1 PGGKGETVLEETTS
15 APGDRCGSV
24 NPTRSKTRQEVPE
37 GCPPELPGRSLEA
50 CGNVGPRWMAATAPS
65 GAGQNPAYRPAHP
78 PIRSPGAQS
87 GAQTGD
93 AVRWLSLGLRP
104 GTQSGAQSG
113 DSGQGLRPGTQAEG

>member
-1 PGGKGETVLEETTS
+1 

-78 PIRSPGAQS
+78 PIRSPG
-87 GAQTGD
+87 
-93 AVRWLSLGLRP
+93 
-104 GTQSGAQSG
+104 TQSGAQ
-113 DSGQGLRPGTQAEG
+113 AEGAARAAAPTIPALLRSLAGTIGVFRSSSGRNFLWSLDTPPPTTN